1 MTYEK
6 SHENNRG
13 LYLEI
18 AKIVIAGNFTRL
30 PCMAKR
36 CRKTTKT
43 IPNNNKNNRK
53 FFKIMENTEKQK
65 TETTKIDGI
74 SAQINLSPGS
84 ETHRRFAQLMREA
97 GATTSRSFIETLM
110 DAYQNPPEDSDSA
123 ATIIAMEKQIDDLK
137 GEIASYEATQ
147 QNNEAEIENLK
158 MELSTARNEANDNA
172 AKAQRIQTATDGAI
186 IVNPNPVSAYFLNEM
201 AEKQQTTPAKIL
213 ERLFIDDLQ
222 NPRANNLPYT
232 VSSSRI
238 REVMEELKP
247 QQQ

>member
-1 MTYEK
+1 
-6 SHENNRG
+6 
-13 LYLEI
+13 
-18 AKIVIAGNFTRL
+18 
-30 PCMAKR
+30 
-36 CRKTTKT
+36 
-43 IPNNNKNNRK
+43 
-53 FFKIMENTEKQK
+53 MENTEKQK

-97 GATTSRSFIETLM
+97 GAATSRSFVETLM

-123 ATIIAMEKQIDDLK
+123 ETIDRLVNKIDDLK
-137 GEIASYEATQ
+137 GEIAAYEATQ
-147 QNNEAEIENLK
+147 RNNEAEIDDLK
-158 MELSTARNEANDNA
+158 MQLATARNAANDNA
-172 AKAQRIQTATDGAI
+172 AKAQQIQTATEGAI
-186 IVNPNPVSAYFLNEM
+186 IVKPNPVSAYFLNEM
-201 AEKQQTTPAKIL
+201 AEREKTTPAKIL